1 MLRHQ
6 LVIHLLYSLATVF
19 TVAEVTYSL
28 AQLLLQNTHFS
39 CRIHTSFSSCLFSC
53 SPLPP
58 TPSFLILHFFFPEIF
73 SQTIL
78 LLPELCNAAIHP
90 PHIFFQISSKLLS
103 FLNPTKALSF
113 RTKHSTRDSSSRHV
127 SASLLKVGSACL
139 SYSLS
144 RGGKRKKTKQE
155 HLSQGIQVIYNSRCV
170 I

>member
-58 TPSFLILHFFFPEIF
+58 TPSFLILLFFFPEIF

-103 FLNPTKALSF
+103 FLNQTQHQGQLLPTRFSF
-113 RTKHSTRDSSSRHV
+113 TTKGRFSMSQ
-127 SASLLKVGSACL
+127 LLTFKG
-139 SYSLS
+139 
-144 RGGKRKKTKQE
+144 REKKNKQNRNIFLKE
-155 HLSQGIQVIYNSRCV
+155 FRLFITAGV
-170 I
+170 

>member
-6 LVIHLLYSLATVF
+6 LVIHLLYSLGTVF

-39 CRIHTSFSSCLFSC
+39 CRVHTSFSSCLFSC

-58 TPSFLILHFFFPEIF
+58 TPSFLILQFFLFFPEIF

-90 PHIFFQISSKLLS
+90 PYIFFQISSKLLS

-113 RTKHSTRDSSSRHV
+113 RTKYSTRDSSSRHV
-127 SASLLKVGSACL
+127 SASLLKIGSACL

-144 RGGKRKKTKQE
+144 GKGKQKKFRLFITA
-155 HLSQGIQVIYNSRCV
+155 GV
-170 I
+170 